1 MKQSNN
7 NSRHKILVVDDDPD
21 ISMMLKLMLE
31 YKGYHVIILEKAE
44 EIIKALSENE
54 ISIVIIDMLLS
65 GISGTDICAEIRQN
79 QETADSPI
87 LMISAHPNAKKIC
100 LEAGADDFIAKPFDM
115 NDILSKISSLIKV
128 PNKGMNEPGSR
139 LA

>member
-1 MKQSNN
+1 MTQTNN
-7 NSRHKILVVDDDPD
+7 DKHTILVVDDDPD

-31 YKGYHVIILEKAE
+31 YKGYRVLVLDKPDII
-44 EIIKALSENE
+44 IQTINEND

-65 GISGTDICAEIRQN
+65 GLNGTDVCGEIRKHAS
-79 QETADSPI
+79 TAACPI

-115 NDILSKISSLIKV
+115 SEILTKISGLIKV
-128 PNKGMNEPGSR
+128 TR
-139 LA
+139 